1 MPILE
6 NQQHELF
13 CQFVTQVG
21 VSRAEAARRAGY
33 APANANRQA
42 HRIMQMPAVQER
54 IRELQERNA
63 DAAGVLNEE
72 LTAFWTGVMKNEGE
86 NMKNRLKA
94 SELIGKS
101 LGMFVEK
108 RVNENEGTITIEWR
122 EKNEDNDTV
131 SSQKDMA

>member
-1 MPILE
+1 M
-6 NQQHELF
+6 F

-42 HRIMQMPAVQER
+42 HRIMQIPAVQAR

-72 LTAFWTGVMKNEGE
+72 LTAFWAGVMKDEEE

-108 RVNENEGTITIEWR
+108 RVNEHEGAITIEWDS
-122 EKNEDNDTV
+122 NEDNDTV
-131 SSQKDMA
+131 SS